1 MIKEVEAWM
10 MARKYMIMA
19 LLTILLIAPL
29 IFPRTL
35 ASPEKLRVDPAYV
48 EKNPGDTVEVK
59 VIIEDVEDMGG
70 FEFKLLWNATIL
82 ECIGVNITLPPTWN
96 ITEGTALVNANVTDN
111 EIGQYHVSVAY
122 LPPAEPFTGNQTLVT
137 LTFKAWEPGTT
148 LLELEDVTIVDSLEN
163 PISVNEE
170 EGTVTVLARPPIIPC
185 RLYVEPES
193 IIAPEMKPS
202 SIFTINITVANVTDL
217 VLLKLLE

>member
-19 LLTILLIAPL
+19 LLTILLMAPL

-48 EKNPGDTVEVK
+48 EAYPGDTFEVK
-59 VIIEDVEDMGG
+59 VNIEDVADMGG

-96 ITEGTALVNANVTDN
+96 ITEGTAFMAKNETDN
-111 EIGQYHVSVAY
+111 ELGQYWISVVY
-122 LPPAEPFTGNQTLVT
+122 LPPAEPFTGSQTLVT

-148 LLELEDVTIVDSLEN
+148 LLELEDVTIGNPIGN

-170 EGTVTVLARPPIIPC
+170 EGIVTIIHEFQGFLWALLA
-185 RLYVEPES
+185 LS
-193 IIAPEMKPS
+193 AAA
-202 SIFTINITVANVTDL
+202 TINLFVKKKISRH
-217 VLLKLLE
+217 

>member
-10 MARKYMIMA
+10 MAKKYVIMA

-35 ASPEKLRVDPAYV
+35 ASPEKLRVDPASV
-48 EKNPGDTVEVK
+48 EAYPGDTFEVR
-59 VIIEDVEDMGG
+59 VNIEDIANMYG

-96 ITEGTALVNANVTDN
+96 ITEETAFIAKNETDN
-111 EIGQYHVSVAY
+111 ELGQYWISVVA
-122 LPPAEPFTGNQTLVT
+122 LPPAEPFTGSQTLVT

-148 LLELEDVTIVDSLEN
+148 LLELPYVVIGD
-163 PISVNEE
+163 PI
-170 EGTVTVLARPPIIPC
+170 G
-185 RLYVEPES
+185 
-193 IIAPEMKPS
+193 
-202 SIFTINITVANVTDL
+202 
-217 VLLKLLE
+217 